1 AVILQPQSEN
11 ELEAGG
17 KRNTVLR
24 EQTSKVQVAPYRKQ
38 EDARRDRDAVLG
50 QAVVGA
56 PDDLVPVER
65 REAVLGLDVIGSDLG
80 DHRIIESRAVGVIV
94 IGLQL
99 ERAVAQSARPAGE
112 EVPASQKQVGSRSL
126 ALGASIGVALQRES
140 VEPPAP
146 VDAEPALRLVPGI
159 VEMRAIRDRAVA
171 VPKALGID
179 AIGRIGAE
187 LSAITDPAIDLGV
200 AGAEGREPA
209 LRVSRIL
216 GD

>member
-99 ERAVAQSARPAGE
+99 KRAIVELARPTGQEIPAGQE
-112 EVPASQKQVGSRSL
+112 QVGSSGRTL
-126 ALGASIGVALQRES
+126 RTAIGVALQREG

-159 VEMRAIRDRAVA
+159 VEMR
-171 VPKALGID
+171 P
-179 AIGRIGAE
+179 
-187 LSAITDPAIDLGV
+187 
-200 AGAEGREPA
+200 
-209 LRVSRIL
+209 
-216 GD
+216 